1 MYKRQVLA
9 AAFNKDLA
17 RRMGVMIGEEALYA
31 DVSGWYAPAINM
43 HRNAFAGRNF
53 EYYSEDPLLSGVL
66 AAQQVLG
73 AQSKGM
79 YCYIKHFALNDQETN
94 RHSYSSFAN
103 EQSIRELYLAPFEM
117 AVEEGGA
124 RAVMSSYQ
132 RIGAYWAGACA
143 PLLTTVLRDEWGFSG
158 TVVTDS
164 ANIGYA
170 NMHILSGIGAGNDM
184 WLNTN
189 ADNYVAVSYTHLW
202 CSARCTGRS

>member
-1 MYKRQVLA
+1 
-9 AAFNKDLA
+9 
-17 RRMGVMIGEEALYA
+17 
-31 DVSGWYAPAINM
+31 
-43 HRNAFAGRNF
+43 
-53 EYYSEDPLLSGVL
+53 
-66 AAQQVLG
+66 
-73 AQSKGM
+73 
-79 YCYIKHFALNDQETN
+79 
-94 RHSYSSFAN
+94 
-103 EQSIRELYLAPFEM
+103 M

-189 ADNYVAVSYTHLW
+189 ADNYVVKDLTARPTLLNALRRASHRILFNVVNSSAMNGVSQTAEVVPVTPMWMTWLYIADAVVVLACAAGGALVIVRTV
-202 CSARCTGRS
+202 RNKKEDN